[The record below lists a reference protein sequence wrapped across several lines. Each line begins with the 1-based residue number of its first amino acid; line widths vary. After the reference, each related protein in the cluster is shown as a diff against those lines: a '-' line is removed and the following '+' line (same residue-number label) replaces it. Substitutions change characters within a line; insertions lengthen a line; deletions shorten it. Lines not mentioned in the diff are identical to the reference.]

1 MRNLFRA
8 LDAGRRAERQR
19 PDMSFVR
26 RLRLPLAVVI
36 LFVAASVGTSR
47 ASFAQ
52 GSSPLSDTSA
62 AQSSQPA
69 PEAPEPPTYTLVEE
83 VEVIGRLPG
92 PALWRV
98 STPTSQLWIVGMVG
112 QMPKGFTWDNRRVLV
127 ALDGARELILP
138 PGILGGV
145 NNSQLVLDPNHVF
158 HLPPGETVRADL
170 PPALAAR
177 LETIA
182 NAVGQK
188 PVQYDHWRPV
198 LSALWLSSVGPGYY
212 GYAPQI
218 LSIAGLAK
226 IHHVKVRPLANYAK
240 GGDLLRG
247 LAAAPPA
254 AGEACMA
261 LVVQILE
268 HLPTDGPRR
277 AAAWAT
283 GDLKTLREIG
293 GVRDMGPCFDAV
305 PGTATMRDRAAA
317 DWAKELGKVLVTPG
331 KTVVAVNLDDL
342 TRKGGLLDQ
351 LKAQGLDVIGPEYGG
366 L

>member
-1 MRNLFRA
+1 MRYLFRA
-8 LDAGRRAERQR
+8 LDPKRCADQQR
-19 PDMSFVR
+19 PGMSFVR
-26 RLRLPLAVVI
+26 RLRLPLAVAI
-36 LFVAASVGTSR
+36 LLLAASVATSR

-52 GSSPLSDTSA
+52 GSPAPSDTSA
-62 AQSSQPA
+62 QSSEPA
-69 PEAPEPPTYTLVEE
+69 PDAPEPPTYTLVEE

-112 QMPKGFTWDNRRVLV
+112 QIPKGFTWDNRRVLV

-145 NNSQLVLDPNHVF
+145 SNSEMVLDPTHMF
-158 HLPPGETVRADL
+158 HLPPGETVRGNL

-177 LETIA
+177 LEVVA

-198 LSALWLSSVGPGYY
+198 LSALWLSSVGPGHY

-254 AGEACMA
+254 AGQACMT

-268 HLPTDGPRR
+268 HLPADGPRR

-342 TRKGGLLDQ
+342 TRNGGLLDQ
-351 LKAQGLDVIGPEYGG
+351 LKAQGLDVIGPEYSG

>member
-1 MRNLFRA
+1 MKNI
-8 LDAGRRAERQR
+8 
-19 PDMSFVR
+19 PFVR
-26 RLRLPLAVVI
+26 RLAPSSALVI
-36 LFVAASVGTSR
+36 LCLAASVTISR
-47 ASFAQ
+47 PSLAQ
-52 GSSPLSDTSA
+52 GPQPSSDASPP
-62 AQSSQPA
+62 QSSQPPSDA
-69 PEAPEPPTYTLVEE
+69 AEPPTYTLVEE
-83 VEVIGRLPG
+83 VQVIGRLPG

-112 QMPKGFTWDNRRVLV
+112 QVPKGFAWDNRRVVV

-145 NNSQLVLDPNHVF
+145 NKTEMVVDPSHVF
-158 HLPPGETVRADL
+158 HLPPGETVRGDL

-177 LETIA
+177 LEA
-182 NAVGQK
+182 VVNAIGQK
-188 PVQYDHWRPV
+188 PDQYDHWRPV
-198 LSALWLSSVGPGYY
+198 LSALTLSSEGPNHY

-226 IHHVKVRPLANYAK
+226 AHRVKLRALANYAK

-254 AGEACMA
+254 AAQACVTLA
-261 LVVQILE
+261 VQNLE
-268 HLPTDGPRR
+268 RLPADGPRR
-277 AAAWAT
+277 GAAWAT
-283 GDLKTLREIG
+283 GDLKALRAIG
-293 GVRDMGPCFDAV
+293 DSRDMGPCFDAV

-317 DWAKELGKVLVTPG
+317 DWAKEIGKVLVTPG
-331 KTVVAVNLDDL
+331 KTVVALNLDDL

-351 LKAQGLDVIGPEYGG
+351 LKAQGLDLIGPDYSG

>member
-1 MRNLFRA
+1 MRDLFRA
-8 LDAGRRAERQR
+8 LR
-19 PDMSFVR
+19 PS
-26 RLRLPLAVVI
+26 LALVI
-36 LFVAASVGTSR
+36 LCLAASVATSR
-47 ASFAQ
+47 ASLAQ
-52 GSSPLSDTSA
+52 GSQPASDTSP
-62 AQSSQPA
+62 AQSSQPPSDA
-69 PEAPEPPTYTLVEE
+69 AEPPTYTLVEE

-112 QMPKGFTWDNRRVLV
+112 QVPKGYAWDNRRVVV

-145 NNSQLVLDPNHVF
+145 SNTEMVADPNHLF
-158 HLPPGETVRADL
+158 HLPTGETVRGDL

-177 LETIA
+177 LEA
-182 NAVGQK
+182 AVTAIGQK
-188 PVQYDHWRPV
+188 PDQYDHWRPV
-198 LSALWLSSVGPGYY
+198 LSALTLSSAGPSHY

-218 LSIAGLAK
+218 LSIAGLARSHR
-226 IHHVKVRPLANYAK
+226 IKVRSLANYAK
-240 GGDLLRG
+240 GGDLIRD

-254 AGEACMA
+254 AAQTCMTLA
-261 LVVQILE
+261 VQNLE
-268 HLPTDGPRR
+268 RLPADGPRR

-283 GDLKTLREIG
+283 GDLKTLRAMSDF
-293 GVRDMGPCFDAV
+293 RDMEPCFDAV

-317 DWAKELGKVLVTPG
+317 DWARELGKVLVTPG

-351 LKAQGLDVIGPEYGG
+351 LKAQGLDVIGPDYNG

>member
-1 MRNLFRA
+1 MKTPFVS
-8 LDAGRRAERQR
+8 R
-19 PDMSFVR
+19 PRPS
-26 RLRLPLAVVI
+26 LGLVI
-36 LFVAASVGTSR
+36 LCLAASVATSR
-47 ASFAQ
+47 AVLAQ
-52 GSSPLSDTSA
+52 GSPPSPAPSL
-62 AQSSQPA
+62 AQGSQPPSDA
-69 PEAPEPPTYTLVEE
+69 AEPPAYTMVEE

-112 QMPKGFTWDNRRVLV
+112 QMPKGFSWDNRRVVV

-145 NNSQLVLDPNHVF
+145 SNNELVVDPNRVF
-158 HLPPGETVRADL
+158 HLPPGATVRGDL
-170 PPALAAR
+170 PAPLAAR
-177 LETIA
+177 LEA
-182 NAVGQK
+182 VVNAIGQK
-188 PVQYDHWRPV
+188 PDQYDHWRPV
-198 LSALWLSSVGPGYY
+198 LSALMLSADGPSHY

-226 IHHVKVRPLANYAK
+226 SRHVKVRPLANYAK

-254 AGEACMA
+254 AAQACMTLA
-261 LVVQILE
+261 VQNLE
-268 HLPTDGPRR
+268 RLPADGPRR

-283 GDLKTLREIG
+283 GDLKTLRAMG
-293 GVRDMGPCFDAV
+293 DSRDMGPCFDAV

-317 DWAKELGKVLVTPG
+317 DWARELGKVLVTPG

-351 LKAQGLDVIGPEYGG
+351 LKAQGLDVIGPDYNG